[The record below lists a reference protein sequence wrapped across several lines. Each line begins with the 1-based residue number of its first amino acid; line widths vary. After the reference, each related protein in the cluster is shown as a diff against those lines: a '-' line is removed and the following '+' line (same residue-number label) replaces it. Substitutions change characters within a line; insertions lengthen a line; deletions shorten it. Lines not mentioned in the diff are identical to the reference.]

1 MGFGRRQLVALRPN
15 PQGAV
20 ESSSRYGVRPAPNER
35 PKRIED
41 GMAKLEQCPNFAV
54 CQTYVAANRR
64 GMEHKYGVSEWSEKT
79 KQYEIV
85 YKTCSGG

>member
-1 MGFGRRQLVALRPN
+1 
-15 PQGAV
+15 
-20 ESSSRYGVRPAPNER
+20 
-35 PKRIED
+35 
-41 GMAKLEQCPNFAV
+41 MAKLEQCPNFAV